1 MARKYDRMIRF
12 YGSWFA
18 DLNDPEKALTP
29 EEKWQVV
36 EAIVSCQMTESTEP
50 LQQLPLAIRRALSMA
65 TMREQLERVL
75 ERNQGARER
84 GQKGAQER
92 YNRTN
97 AAEAVPTLFD
107 ALEVDLTPPDDGID
121 RNWEGLK
128 ENLEG
133 WNLPPS
139 LVSRLAKFSN
149 FGQIGHPVW
158 KAIGKISTS
167 NIKNKAAYIE
177 KCLTQLGA

>member
-12 YGSWFA
+12 YGSWLA
-18 DLNDPEKALTP
+18 DLNDEEKAFTA

-36 EAIVSCQMTESTEP
+36 EAIFQSQLQESTEP
-50 LQQLPLAIRRALSMA
+50 LTNLPLSIRRALSMA

-75 ERNQGARER
+75 ERNQGARDR
-84 GQKGAQER
+84 GLKGAQER
-92 YNRTN
+92 YGRTN
-97 AAEAVPTLFD
+97 VAEAVPTLFD
-107 ALEVDLTPPDDGID
+107 ALEVDLTPPDDGIK

-128 ENLEG
+128 ENLDE
-133 WNLPPS
+133 WNLPQA
-139 LVSRLAKFSN
+139 LILRLAKFSN
-149 FGQIGHPVW
+149 FGAIGHPVW